1 MAIAFVL
8 INVQAGAEQEVLDR
22 LKRVEGVK
30 EAYAI
35 YGIYDILIKLDAE
48 TLEKVKEA
56 VDQNIRKIGKV
67 RSSLTMFVMEKW
79 MQGES

>member
-1 MAIAFVL
+1 MSIAFVL

-35 YGIYDILIKLDAE
+35 YGIYDILVKLDAE